1 MKLKTGDKVMFL
13 GLGPHDAGH
22 WRIAQDRLQ
31 VMQIYEVIE
40 VRMTHILVAGGLYPH
55 YHNIQNLPADQLP
68 DIHQ

>member
-1 MKLKTGDKVMFL
+1 MGTNKLRTGDKVMFL
-13 GLGPHDAGH
+13 GLSPHDAGH

-55 YHNIQNLPADQLP
+55 YHKYFQKVEKGL
-68 DIHQ
+68 